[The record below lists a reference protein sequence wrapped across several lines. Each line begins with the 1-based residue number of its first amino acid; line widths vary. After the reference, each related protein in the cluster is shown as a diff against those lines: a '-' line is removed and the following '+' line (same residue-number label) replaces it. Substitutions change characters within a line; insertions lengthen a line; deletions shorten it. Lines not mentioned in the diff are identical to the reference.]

1 MPDMSLSPTVLAPVL
16 THGPEDVP
24 EVDVPTADAKAAW
37 RSTRQT
43 SRVSYQ
49 RPRQRGRQRLADHDK
64 REHCFSV
71 RVNAKEQAIINR
83 LRGRMRAGEYL
94 RLAGL
99 KSLPSAVPELNRQAW
114 VKLAPLAANM
124 NQIAALLH
132 RGLPVDTEAVQHD
145 IQRLI
150 SAIEGLRLGLLGAS
164 TALSS
169 VSPASSSAQ
178 SSSLSSQRSS
188 SAS

>member
-1 MPDMSLSPTVLAPVL
+1 MPLLSVSYELILLQACETEPPATATDAP
-16 THGPEDVP
+16 
-24 EVDVPTADAKAAW
+24 AAQ
-37 RSTRQT
+37 RLINQAQP
-43 SRVSYQ
+43 VSYQ
-49 RPRQRGRQRLADHDK
+49 RRRQRGRQRLADHDK

-71 RVNAKEQAIINR
+71 RVNAEEQAIINR

-99 KSLPSAVPELNRQAW
+99 KKLPSAVPELNRQAW
-114 VKLAPLAANM
+114 VKLAPLAGNM

-132 RGLPVDTEAVQHD
+132 RGLPVDAEAVQHD
-145 IQRLI
+145 IQALI

-164 TALSS
+164 PALAS
-169 VSPASSSAQ
+169 VSPASAPSSSSAQ

-188 SAS
+188 SAP

>member
-1 MPDMSLSPTVLAPVL
+1 MPLPSVSFELILMQACEIEPPATATGAPAAQRL
-16 THGPEDVP
+16 IH
-24 EVDVPTADAKAAW
+24 DA
-37 RSTRQT
+37 QP
-43 SRVSYQ
+43 VSYQ

-71 RVNAKEQAIINR
+71 RVNAEEQAIINR

-164 TALSS
+164 TGLSS

>member
-1 MPDMSLSPTVLAPVL
+1 MPLLSASYEFILLQACETEPPATATDAP
-16 THGPEDVP
+16 
-24 EVDVPTADAKAAW
+24 AAQ
-37 RSTRQT
+37 RLINQAQP
-43 SRVSYQ
+43 VSYQ
-49 RPRQRGRQRLADHDK
+49 RRRQRGRQRLADHDK

-71 RVNAKEQAIINR
+71 RVNAEEQAIINR

-99 KSLPSAVPELNRQAW
+99 KKLPSAVPELNRQAW
-114 VKLAPLAANM
+114 VKLAPLAGNM

-132 RGLPVDTEAVQHD
+132 RGLPVDAEAVQHD
-145 IQRLI
+145 IQALI

-169 VSPASSSAQ
+169 VSSSSAPSSSSAQ

-188 SAS
+188 FTP